1 MFLGDVLEV
10 RSGLVVSRKK
20 AKDEN
25 SAKYKYKQL
34 NLRSV
39 SKEGYIIEDE
49 LEVLSTDEIIS
60 SDYMTVVGDVVV
72 RLTDPYTAIY
82 IDDAY
87 AGLVVSSNFA
97 IIKES
102 KDYNSK
108 FLAFYLNGDTAK
120 KKLYSNMQGSIIKS
134 INLVAIE
141 QLELPLIPKSTQEVY
156 GNLFSAIVAKL
167 QTIEKIRELEIKLQ
181 KQLVEQVSKM

>member
-39 SKEGYIIEDE
+39 RKEGYIIEDE

-60 SDYMTVVGDVVV
+60 SDYPLHPAADSLASVQHTRGELAVLASDGD
-72 RLTDPYTAIY
+72 
-82 IDDAY
+82 
-87 AGLVVSSNFA
+87 G
-97 IIKES
+97 
-102 KDYNSK
+102 
-108 FLAFYLNGDTAK
+108 
-120 KKLYSNMQGSIIKS
+120 
-134 INLVAIE
+134 
-141 QLELPLIPKSTQEVY
+141 
-156 GNLFSAIVAKL
+156 
-167 QTIEKIRELEIKLQ
+167 
-181 KQLVEQVSKM
+181 